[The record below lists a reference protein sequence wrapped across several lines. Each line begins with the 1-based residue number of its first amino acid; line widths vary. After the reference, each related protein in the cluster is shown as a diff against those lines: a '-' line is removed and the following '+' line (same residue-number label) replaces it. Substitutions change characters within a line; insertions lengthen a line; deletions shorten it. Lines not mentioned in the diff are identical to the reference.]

1 MKAAMDDQSVAQRV
15 LDHIANGTTDVGDEV
30 WREPVANYRSPGRLS
45 AEIELVLRRFPTPF
59 CPSAALPDKG
69 SYVARDAAGTPTVV
83 VRDNDG
89 TVRAFRNACRHRG
102 MQVASDSGCTRAFVC
117 RYHGWT
123 YNLEGRLRHIPHEN
137 GFPGFDKEAHPLVP
151 MTASERLGLVFV
163 TQDEPALGD
172 DSLEGLVSLISPHQR
187 LFAQA
192 EREFEVNWKILLEG
206 FIEGYHI
213 KSTHPESFLPYG
225 FDNLN
230 VIDLFGRHSRVTYP
244 FQRIKKLAKVPPAA
258 RRVEGLLTYVYH
270 LFPNVLITVL
280 SRHTNVV
287 ILEPLA
293 VDRTRQITYTL
304 TNGGGD
310 DPAALA
316 EAKRDAGFVGNTGA
330 MEDRAVVQAI
340 QRGLTSG
347 RTRRSP
353 SGTTR
358 ARSSTSTRRSPPRWP
373 ERGIIARLTDIY
385 PVGYALINNPS
396 VIDHKCRTRTMS
408 SSEPSPIPRGGRF
421 SSDCVAKAKRRSAR

>member
-1 MKAAMDDQSVAQRV
+1 MRSGTDDRSVAQRV
-15 LDHIANGTTDVGDEV
+15 LDHIANGTTDLGDAV
-30 WREPVANYRSPGRLS
+30 WREPVANYRSADRLKT
-45 AEIELVLRRFPTPF
+45 EIERVLRRSPIPF
-59 CPSAALPDKG
+59 CPAAALPETG
-69 SYVARDAAGTPTVV
+69 SFVARDAAGIPVV
-83 VRDNDG
+83 AVRGSDG

-102 MQVASDSGCTRAFVC
+102 MQVASGTGCARAFVC

-123 YNLEGRLRHIPHEN
+123 YNLEGQLRHIPHEE

-151 MTASERLGLVFV
+151 LQTTERFGLVFV
-163 TQDEPALGD
+163 SQDGPPLAEDALDGID
-172 DSLEGLVSLISPHQR
+172 RLIGPDQR
-187 LFAQA
+187 LFATA
-192 EREFEVNWKILLEG
+192 EREFNANWKVFLES

-244 FQRIKKLAKVPPAA
+244 FQRIRKLAKVAPAE

-287 ILEPLA
+287 ILEPLS

-304 TNGGGD
+304 SNGGGD

-316 EAKRDAGFVGNTGA
+316 EARRDAEFVGTTGA
-330 MEDRAVVQAI
+330 LEDRAVVEAI
-340 QRGLTSG
+340 QRGLASG
-347 RTRRSP
+347 ANDAFTFGKFESAIVHFHRNLK
-353 SGTTR
+353 
-358 ARSSTSTRRSPPRWP
+358 A
-373 ERGIIARLTDIY
+373 
-385 PVGYALINNPS
+385 AL
-396 VIDHKCRTRTMS
+396 
-408 SSEPSPIPRGGRF
+408 GG
-421 SSDCVAKAKRRSAR
+421 A

>member
-1 MKAAMDDQSVAQRV
+1 MKAAMDDRSVAQRV
-15 LDHIANGTTDVGDEV
+15 LDHIANGTTDVGEEV
-30 WREPVANYRSPGRLS
+30 WREPVANYQSKERLA
-45 AEIELVLRRFPTPF
+45 AEIERVLRRSPTPF
-59 CPSAALPDKG
+59 CPAAALPEVG
-69 SYVARDAAGTPTVV
+69 SYIARDAAGTPTVV
-83 VRDNDG
+83 VRGVDG
-89 TVRAFRNACRHRG
+89 KVRAFRNACRHRG

-123 YNLEGRLRHIPHEN
+123 YNLEGRLRHIPHEA
-137 GFPGFDKEAHPLVP
+137 GFPGFDKEGHPLVP
-151 MTASERLGLVFV
+151 MTASERFGLVFV

-172 DSLEGLVSLISPHQR
+172 DSLGGLDKLISPDQR
-187 LFAQA
+187 LFATA

-244 FQRIKKLAKVPPAA
+244 FQRIKKLAKVPPAE

-287 ILEPLA
+287 ILEALA

-316 EAKRDAGFVGNTGA
+316 EAKRDADFVGNTGA
-330 MEDRAVVQAI
+330 QEDRAVVQAI
-340 QRGLTSG
+340 QRGLGS
-347 RTRRSP
+347 
-353 SGTTR
+353 R
-358 ARSSTSTRRSPPRWP
+358 ANDAFTFGHYESAIVHFHKT
-373 ERGIIARLTDIY
+373 LTA
-385 PVGYALINNPS
+385 ALS
-396 VIDHKCRTRTMS
+396 
-408 SSEPSPIPRGGRF
+408 
-421 SSDCVAKAKRRSAR
+421 